1 VIAYLLRTL
10 RLGFKSLLLH
20 KLRTGLAMLGILI
33 GVTAV
38 IWLVALG
45 EGVSYQAQK
54 QIEDLG
60 ATNIIIKSVKP
71 PSGGQTGGRG
81 STRVIAYGLTR
92 GDYYKMLELVPEI
105 QRATPMR
112 EIATMAWYGGRQ
124 TDVRI
129 LGVTPAY
136 QEINHLDMD
145 VGRFIEQ
152 ADLERSENIC
162 VLGSEVA
169 NELFGYEEPIGRAV
183 QLHFNFT
190 SALFTV
196 VGITKSRNPSAAIGG
211 SLEGRDYN
219 TDVYI
224 PLETFRQR
232 IGDQVITSRSGTTEG
247 ELIELSQV
255 TATVASIGEVEGAA
269 DTIRD
274 LLGRTHKTNDI
285 SVIVPKELLRQAEML
300 RMLFNVLLVLI
311 AGISLLVGGIGIMN
325 IMLATVT
332 ERTREIGIRRA
343 LGATRTDIVYQ
354 FLAESISLTAIG
366 GLIGVACGFLCLP
379 ATKGLLYVLKSGLP
393 DVWAVLPATIHNLSP
408 IITPMSVGASFLTSL
423 VVGVSFGL
431 YPAYRAALMDPIEAL
446 RHE

>member
-71 PSGGQTGGRG
+71 PSGGQSGGRG

-92 GDYYKMLELVPEI
+92 KDYDTMLELVPEI

-112 EIATMAWYGGRQ
+112 EIATMAWYGGRE

-136 QEINHLDMD
+136 QEINHLDLD
-145 VGRFIEQ
+145 VGRFVDQ
-152 ADLERSENIC
+152 ADLDRAENIC
-162 VLGSEVA
+162 VLGSDVA
-169 NELFGYEEPIGRAV
+169 GELFGYEEPIGRAV

-232 IGDQVITSRSGTTEG
+232 IGDQVITSRSGSTEG
-247 ELIELSQV
+247 ELIQLSQV
-255 TATVASIGEVEGAA
+255 TATVEHIGEVEGAA

-274 LLGRTHKTNDI
+274 ILGRTHKINDI
-285 SVIVPKELLRQAEML
+285 AVIVPKELLRQAEML

-343 LGATRTDIVYQ
+343 LGATRTDIIYQ

-379 ATKGLLYVLKSGLP
+379 ATQGLLYVLKSGLP
-393 DVWAVLPATIHNLSP
+393 DVWAVLPSTIHNLTP

-423 VVGVSFGL
+423 IVGVSFGL

>member
-1 VIAYLLRTL
+1 MIAYLLRTL

-54 QIEDLG
+54 QIADLG

-71 PSGGQTGGRG
+71 PQGTQAGNS
-81 STRVIAYGLTR
+81 RVIAYGLTR
-92 GDYYKMLELVPEI
+92 KDFSNILELIPEVT
-105 QRATPMR
+105 RATPVR
-112 EIATMAWYGGRQ
+112 EISTTAWYGGRQ
-124 TDVRI
+124 SEIRL

-136 QEINHLDMD
+136 QQINHLELDA
-145 VGRFIEQ
+145 GRFLEQ
-152 ADLERSENIC
+152 ADIDRAENVC
-162 VLGSEVA
+162 VLASDAAER
-169 NELFGYEEPIGRAV
+169 LFGHEDPIGRAV
-183 QLHFNFT
+183 QLHYNFT
-190 SALFTV
+190 SGIYSV
-196 VGITKSRNPSAAIGG
+196 VGITKSRLPSAAIGG

-224 PLETFRQR
+224 PLDTFRQR
-232 IGDQVITSRSGTTEG
+232 IGDTVITSRSGGMDG
-247 ELIELSQV
+247 EAVELSQI
-255 TATVASIGEVEGAA
+255 TASVNDIDEVEGVA
-269 DTIRD
+269 DTIKT
-274 LLGRTHKTNDI
+274 LLDRFHPRADVAVT
-285 SVIVPKELLRQAEML
+285 VPKELLRQAEML

-343 LGATRTDIVYQ
+343 LGATRMDIVYQ
-354 FLAESISLTAIG
+354 FLAESVSLTAIG
-366 GLIGVACGFLCLP
+366 GLIGVGLGFLCIP
-379 ATKGLLYVLKSGLP
+379 ATALLLNVLENGLP
-393 DVWAVLPATIHNLSP
+393 DVWQVLPPTIHNLSP
-408 IITPMSVGASFLTSL
+408 IITPISVIASFLTSL
-423 VVGVSFGL
+423 IVGVSFGL